1 MTRHLCVAKS
11 CRSMQL
17 LLVGNKGLEPDL
29 MHDGNV
35 LHEWL
40 LYADKTVLIEC
51 RKCEQQ
57 AQLAD
62 VGR

>member
-1 MTRHLCVAKS
+1 
-11 CRSMQL
+11 MQL